1 MLPIIKDLQTKV
13 SKSENWEK
21 CIVDFIG
28 LWTEKEEFYRG
39 YKYNYLIDEEALD
52 WLTLTER
59 LVSSI
64 KAQIPKSTY
73 YYSSCTGLLPSIE
86 TYHYMKNSLPKLK
99 LSQMRNYYY
108 GVIIENFIYHY
119 KLQEYEKNSLFYANY
134 ENEFYKE
141 IYGKSL
147 STLIAKFYTEEKI
160 SKKDKLNFYELK
172 KFSYWLFKYRI
183 NNTDNTKM
191 AHETNM
197 AINKAKSTL
206 NEKIIYLFE

>member
-1 MLPIIKDLQTKV
+1 
-13 SKSENWEK
+13 
-21 CIVDFIG
+21 
-28 LWTEKEEFYRG
+28 
-39 YKYNYLIDEEALD
+39 
-52 WLTLTER
+52 
-59 LVSSI
+59 
-64 KAQIPKSTY
+64 
-73 YYSSCTGLLPSIE
+73 
-86 TYHYMKNSLPKLK
+86 
-99 LSQMRNYYY
+99 MRNYYY